1 MNPRPPATPYLAAA
15 PPGGARIEPAA
26 GDWTELDFDA
36 PHRRNREDDD
46 TAADAGLRGW
56 LLRHWLRVALILVGI
71 AALAA
76 LTLWRQPLSEWV
88 WPETRLQRLRDQA
101 AQALS
106 EGRLSS
112 PDGRGARE
120 LYEAAL
126 AVDPDR
132 GDARQG
138 LARTGEVAL
147 QQARQAID
155 GGHFEF
161 ARQRIALARDLA
173 VPRAKVEPLAQLLRQ
188 REAAHAG
195 LDRMVA
201 AAAGAREQGRLDGA
215 PDAALPLY
223 LRVLELQPQ
232 RNDALEGRDD
242 TLADLLQQA
251 RQALERGELVRGAQ
265 GIARAQEA
273 DPGHADLP
281 DSLTLLEL
289 RLERRRG
296 EAAQALRR
304 QRLDAA
310 VEAYRDVL
318 TVRPDDAAAR
328 EGLMTVAAAHA
339 ERSERLAADFRFA
352 DAEEELGLARAIAP
366 AAPAMAIARQHLDRA
381 RESRKRFDQEGPAH
395 RRQSL
400 QRLLAEA
407 AAAEQRGDLLTPP
420 GDSAYDKLRA
430 AQAIAPND
438 AAVRAAAA
446 RLLPAAKRCF
456 ERELGGNRLSRAGEC
471 LDARRALEGGGGAVR
486 EASARLAQRWIGVGS
501 ERLGAGELRAA
512 QAALQAARGLDGNA
526 PGLAELAARVQAAG
540 AASN

>member
-1 MNPRPPATPYLAAA
+1 MNPRPPATPDLASAH
-15 PPGGARIEPAA
+15 PGGARIEPAA
-26 GDWTELDFDA
+26 GDWSALEFDA
-36 PHRRNREDDD
+36 EPRRERA
-46 TAADAGLRGW
+46 AADPGGGLRGW
-56 LLRHWLRVALILVGI
+56 FARHWLQ
-71 AALAA
+71 AALALAAVVVVTA
-76 LTLWRQPLSEWV
+76 LAVWRQPLSEWV
-88 WPETRLQRLRDQA
+88 WPETRLQRLREQA

-126 AVDPDR
+126 ALDPDR
-132 GDARQG
+132 SDARAG
-138 LARTGEVAL
+138 LSRTGELAL
-147 QQARQAID
+147 QQARQAVD

-161 ARQRIALARDLA
+161 ARQRIELARDLA

-215 PDAALPLY
+215 PDAALALY

-242 TLADLLQQA
+242 TLAELLQQA

-281 DSLTLLEL
+281 DSLTLLES
-289 RLERRRG
+289 RLERRRA
-296 EAAQALRR
+296 EAAQAARR

-310 VEAYRDVL
+310 VAAYRDL
-318 TVRPDDAAAR
+318 LAVRPDDVAAR
-328 EGLMTVAAAHA
+328 EGLVAVAGAYA
-339 ERSERLAADFRFA
+339 QRSERLAADFRFA
-352 DAEEELGLARAIAP
+352 DAEEELTLAREIAP
-366 AAPAMAIARQHLDRA
+366 TAPAVTLARQHLDRA
-381 RESRKRFDQEGPAH
+381 RESRKRFDQESPGH

-407 AAAEQRGDLLTPP
+407 AAAEQRGNLLTPP

-430 AQAIAPND
+430 AQAIAPAD
-438 AAVRAAAA
+438 PSVRAAAA

-486 EASARLAQRWIGVGS
+486 DASARLAQRWIGVGS
-501 ERLGAGELRAA
+501 ERLGAGELHAA
-512 QAALQAARGLDGNA
+512 RAALQAARGLDANA

>member
-1 MNPRPPATPYLAAA
+1 MNPRPPATPELA
-15 PPGGARIEPAA
+15 PSHPGGARIEPAA
-26 GDWTELDFDA
+26 GDWTALDFDA
-36 PHRRNREDDD
+36 PRRERD
-46 TAADAGLRGW
+46 TPGA
-56 LLRHWLRVALILVGI
+56 RVALRLWLARHWPRIALGLAAAGVV
-71 AALAA
+71 AALAV
-76 LTLWRQPLSEWV
+76 WRQPLSEWV
-88 WPETRLQRLRDQA
+88 WPETRLQRLREQA
-101 AQALS
+101 GQALS

-126 AVDPDR
+126 ALDPDR
-132 GDARQG
+132 SDARAG

-155 GGHFEF
+155 GSHFEF
-161 ARQRIALARDLA
+161 ARQRIDLARDLA
-173 VPRAKVEPLAQLLRQ
+173 VPRARVEPLAQLLRQ
-188 REAAHAG
+188 REAVHAG
-195 LDRMVA
+195 LDRMIVA
-201 AAAGAREQGRLDGA
+201 AAAAREQGRLDGA

-265 GIARAQEA
+265 GIARVQEA

-281 DSLTLLEL
+281 DSLTLLES
-289 RLERRRG
+289 RLERRRA

-304 QRLDAA
+304 NKPEAA
-310 VEAYRDVL
+310 LAAYRDL
-318 TVRPDDAAAR
+318 LAVRPDDGGAR
-328 EGLMTVAAAHA
+328 EGLAAVAGVHA

-352 DAEEELGLARAIAP
+352 DAEQELALAREIAP
-366 AAPAMAIARQHLDRA
+366 TTPAVTLARQHLDRA
-381 RESRKRFDQEGPAH
+381 RESRKRFDQETPLR

-400 QRLLAEA
+400 QRLLTEA

-430 AQAIAPND
+430 AQAIAPAD
-438 AAVRAAAA
+438 PAVRAAAA

-501 ERLGAGELRAA
+501 ERLGAGELHAA
-512 QAALQAARGLDGNA
+512 RAALQAARSLDGNA